1 VAEHPNVSM
10 LAFQEWME
18 LGGKVKEGEHS
29 LRIKGYQ
36 LRLFHNSQTR
46 GAQGEPPE
54 DAGEGRLTSSQG
66 GRPSRSPLNSPCKCG
81 ADQTRP
87 VPFISNCVGYM
98 NFFLNQNRR
107 HGLISSLIII
117 GMPGTLAIRV
127 ANLPDDTA

>member
-1 VAEHPNVSM
+1 M

-87 VPFISNCVGYM
+87 VPFISNCVGKLYELLPEPKSPSRLDLQAH
-98 NFFLNQNRR
+98 NHWNAR
-107 HGLISSLIII
+107 HVSDQSGKSA
-117 GMPGTLAIRV
+117 G
-127 ANLPDDTA
+127 